1 MTKCDYIRYARRVQ
15 HLEIN
20 IIHHINRLKIK
31 KSYDFINRY
40 RKNIHRKQQNL
51 FMKNSQKARDRR
63 EVLQHDKEYLQRTYN

>member
-1 MTKCDYIRYARRVQ
+1 MTKCDYIRYARLVQ

-40 RKNIHRKQQNL
+40 RKSI
-51 FMKNSQKARDRR
+51 SQETTTKPVYEKLSAS
-63 EVLQHDKEYLQRTYN
+63 